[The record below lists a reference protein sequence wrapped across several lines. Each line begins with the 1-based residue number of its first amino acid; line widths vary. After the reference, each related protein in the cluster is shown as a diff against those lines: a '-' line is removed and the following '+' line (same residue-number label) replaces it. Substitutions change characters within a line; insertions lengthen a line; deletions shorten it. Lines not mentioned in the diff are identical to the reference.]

1 MLFCSVNVY
10 LTWRYAWLERTR
22 TRLRNVGTTLKWS
35 DKFSNSACVV
45 LALASNFWL
54 LLWVLGPSSKGG
66 FNQVD
71 KLTPATADDVPS
83 W

>member
-1 MLFCSVNVY
+1 MY

-22 TRLRNVGTTLKWS
+22 TRLLSSGTNAWYEQFT
-35 DKFSNSACVV
+35 NSACVV